1 MIILDDLKENIE
13 EDPEEGQRHLRW
25 YSLVPSV
32 IVEDD
37 ANMEAAIEC
46 WLDKPKPPPPPPW
59 LNSNENSTTTTI
71 STPSNTTTISHSSFV
86 PTTST
91 NVETKVRFN
100 LLIN

>member
-1 MIILDDLKENIE
+1 MVILDDIKENIKE
-13 EDPEEGQRHLRW
+13 GPETGERHLRW
-25 YSLVPSV
+25 YPLVPAV

-59 LNSNENSTTTTI
+59 LNSKENSTTTTI
-71 STPSNTTTISHSSFV
+71 STTSNTTTISHSSFV

-91 NVETKVRFN
+91 NVDTKVRY
-100 LLIN
+100 LLIY